1 MTLTAVFFFVVGLAL
16 AVLVG
21 IGIACYRLRPAL
33 KTRSGQPAT
42 LPQAV
47 AKALG
52 GGGGGPIEPF

>member
-1 MTLTAVFFFVVGLAL
+1 MTFIGFIFLVLGLAL

>member
-52 GGGGGPIEPF
+52 GGCGGPIDPF